1 MRKARKKIRNRL
13 RYSLF
18 AFCILMMFV
27 VLFTIKLSFA
37 RYKSSATSN
46 ADVNLA
52 YYLFTD
58 QDISQDLKLDS
69 ILPRQE
75 PYNHTLLVAN
85 NDGQRRTE
93 TSIQYSFEIKTT
105 TNLPLNYRLYNS
117 QDLTNNLVTN
127 SNTIT
132 DDDGTYYKYITA
144 TGGNFGFQANEQET
158 YILQIEFPEE
168 YNLSQYEGIIEYIQ
182 ITIKSNQKTQ

>member
-1 MRKARKKIRNRL
+1 MRKARQKIRNRL

-18 AFCILMMFV
+18 AFCILMVFV
-27 VLFTIKLSFA
+27 VLLTIKSSLA

-69 ILPRQE
+69 ILPREE
-75 PYNHTLLVAN
+75 PYNYTLLVAN
-85 NDGQRRTE
+85 NDGERRTE
-93 TSIQYSFEIKTT
+93 TSIQYSFEIKAT
-105 TNLPLNYRLYNS
+105 TNLPLNYRFYNS
-117 QDLTNNLVTN
+117 QDLTNNLVIN
-127 SNTIT
+127 SNTIA

-144 TGGNFGFQANEQET
+144 SGGNFGFQANEQAT

-182 ITIKSNQKTQ
+182 ITIKSNQRTQ